1 MSAPTASRR
10 LLDDCF
16 LHDRDRMRHDEVLA
30 LLDQRLRPIVASETV
45 PLDRAA
51 GRFLAGPVVAPRN
64 VPLHDNAAVDGYAF
78 AFADYAHRA
87 TLGVGPRIA
96 AGDLE
101 PRSLGKGEA
110 ARIFTGAVMPDGGDT
125 VAMQE
130 DCEIGFDGATVT
142 VPKGLKPGAN
152 RRRAGEDV
160 KAGETVIREGTR
172 LRPQDIAAIASL
184 GEAHVD
190 VCAPLR
196 VAIVST
202 GNELL
207 DPSDTRPFS
216 AGNVYD
222 SNRAMLKALAA
233 LLPVEIADCG
243 IAPDD
248 PARVEALLL
257 QTAAENDVVLTTG
270 GASRGEEDHLV
281 ETLDRIGKRHLW
293 QIAVKPGRPMT
304 LGQISDGTR
313 DCVVFGLPGNPVA
326 VFVCFL
332 LYVRPAL
339 IRLGGGIAA
348 VPPRFPL
355 PAGFQIARKKKDR
368 REFLR
373 GWLETDGRGQTIVR
387 KFERDG
393 SGLITGLRQ
402 ATGLIELPE
411 EVDKVVPGQTIAFIP
426 FSSLGIDP

>member
-1 MSAPTASRR
+1 MSAPNAPRR

-30 LLDQRLRPIVASETV
+30 LLDQRLTPIVGSETV

-51 GRFLAGPVVAPRN
+51 GRFLANSVVAPRD
-64 VPLHDNAAVDGYAF
+64 VPMHDNAAVDGYAF
-78 AFADYAHRA
+78 AYADYAHLT
-87 TLGVGPRIA
+87 TLGIGPRIA

-101 PRSLGKGEA
+101 PHATGKGEA
-110 ARIFTGAVMPDGGDT
+110 ARIFTGAVMPKGADT

-130 DCEIGFDGATVT
+130 DCEIGFDGTTVT
-142 VPKGLKPGAN
+142 IPKGLKPGAN

-160 KAGETVIREGTR
+160 KAGDTVVPEATR

-184 GEAHVD
+184 GKAHVD
-190 VCAPLR
+190 VRAPLR

-207 DPSDTRPFS
+207 DPSDAQPFL

-222 SNRAMLKALAA
+222 SNRAMLKALATS
-233 LLPVEIADCG
+233 LPVEITDCG

-248 PARVEALLL
+248 PARVEALLR
-257 QTAAENDVVLTTG
+257 QAALENDVILTTG
-270 GASRGEEDHLV
+270 GASRGEEDHMV

-339 IRLGGGIAA
+339 TRLGGGLPVI
-348 VPPRFPL
+348 PPRFPL
-355 PAGFQIARKKKDR
+355 PAAFQIARKKKDR

-373 GWLETDGRGQTIVR
+373 GWLETDENGQTSVR

-411 EVDKVVPGQTIAFIP
+411 EVDKVVPGQTVAFIP
-426 FSSLGIDP
+426 FTSLGVVA

>member
-1 MSAPTASRR
+1 MSAPKAPRR

-30 LLDQRLRPIVASETV
+30 LLDERLARIVASETV
-45 PLDRAA
+45 PLDQAG
-51 GRFLAGPVVAPRN
+51 GRFLAAPVTAPRD

-78 AFADYAHRA
+78 AFADYAHLT
-87 TLGVGPRIA
+87 TLGIGARIA

-101 PRSLGKGEA
+101 PRTLGKGEA
-110 ARIFTGAVMPDGGDT
+110 ARIFTGAVMPDGADT

-130 DCEIGFDGATVT
+130 DCQIGFDGTTVT
-142 VPKGLKPGAN
+142 IPKGLKPGAN

-160 KAGETVIREGTR
+160 KAGDTVVREGTR
-172 LRPQDIAAIASL
+172 LRPQEVAAIASL
-184 GEAHVD
+184 GQAHVD

-196 VAIVST
+196 IAIVST

-207 DPSDTRPFS
+207 DPSDTRPFA
-216 AGNVYD
+216 AGHVYD

-233 LLPVEIADCG
+233 SLPVEITDCG

-248 PARVEALLL
+248 PARVEALLRH
-257 QTAAENDVVLTTG
+257 ASRENDVILTTG
-270 GASRGEEDHLV
+270 GASRGEEDHMV

-304 LGQISDGTR
+304 LGQISDGAR

-339 IRLGGGIAA
+339 IKLGGGVAT

-373 GWLETDGRGQTIVR
+373 GWLETDARGQTIVR

-393 SGLITGLRQ
+393 SGLITGLRE

-411 EVDKVVPGQTIAFIP
+411 AVEKVVPGQTVSFIP
-426 FSSLGIDP
+426 FPCLGLAP